1 MKKVILT
8 ISLFSL
14 VMILTS
20 FTTPETSNND
30 INITNSTASQAAGDN
45 VKVDVKGAQSSGGNV
60 KLDVKGAQSSG
71 GNVKLD
77 IKGAQCSGGNV
88 KLD

>member
-1 MKKVILT
+1 MKKAILT

-20 FTTPETSNND
+20 FTTPEKSNND
-30 INITNSTASQAAGDN
+30 VNITNSTASQATGDN
-45 VKVDVKGAQSSGGNV
+45 LKVDIRGAQCSGGNMKLDIRGAQSSGGNM
-60 KLDVKGAQSSG
+60 
-71 GNVKLD
+71 KLD
-77 IKGAQCSGGNV
+77 IRGAQCSGGNM

>member
-1 MKKVILT
+1 MKKAIFT

-20 FTTPETSNND
+20 FTTPETGIND
-30 INITNSTASQAAGDN
+30 VNITNSTASQATGDN
-45 VKVDVKGAQSSGGNV
+45 IKVDISENLKVDIRGSQA
-60 KLDVKGAQSSG
+60 SG

-77 IKGAQCSGGNV
+77 IRGSQCSGGNV

>member
-1 MKKVILT
+1 MKKAILT

-30 INITNSTASQAAGDN
+30 INITNSTASQATGDN
-45 VKVDVKGAQSSGGNV
+45 VKVDISKDLKVDVRGSQASGHNV
-60 KLDVKGAQSSG
+60 KLDVRGS
-71 GNVKLD
+71 
-77 IKGAQCSGGNV
+77 QCSGGNV

>member
-1 MKKVILT
+1 MKKAILT

-30 INITNSTASQAAGDN
+30 INISNSTASQATGDN
-45 VKVDVKGAQSSGGNV
+45 LKLDIRGAQASGGNV
-60 KLDVKGAQSSG
+60 KVDIRGAQASG
-71 GNVKLD
+71 GNVKVD
-77 IKGAQCSGGNV
+77 IRGAQCSGGNV
-88 KLD
+88 KVD

>member
-1 MKKVILT
+1 MKKAILT

-30 INITNSTASQAAGDN
+30 INITNSTASQATGGNLKVDIRGAQATGGN
-45 VKVDVKGAQSSGGNV
+45 VKVDIRGAQATGGNV
-60 KLDVKGAQSSG
+60 KVDIRGAQCTG
-71 GNVKLD
+71 GNVKVD
-77 IKGAQCSGGNV
+77 
-88 KLD
+88 